1 MGASVSMGHG
11 VQKIF
16 ERTGESARTVA
27 VIGDSTFFHSG
38 MTSLLHVAY
47 NRSNVVT
54 CIMDNRTTGMTG
66 HQENP
71 GTGLTLQGEPA
82 KAATCKAC
90 HQDEKDF
97 VGPAFKQIAAK
108 YAGNA
113 DAVAVL
119 AAKVQ
124 KGGTGVWPNAQ
135 GKARVMPPN
144 NVTEAE
150 AKALAEWVLA
160 KK

>member
-1 MGASVSMGHG
+1 MKALVAAALAAGLPSASPA
-11 VQKIF
+11 F
-16 ERTGESARTVA
+16 AA
-27 VIGDSTFFHSG
+27 
-38 MTSLLHVAY
+38 
-47 NRSNVVT
+47 
-54 CIMDNRTTGMTG
+54 
-66 HQENP
+66 
-71 GTGLTLQGEPA
+71 GEPA

-150 AKALAEWVLA
+150 AKALVEWVLA